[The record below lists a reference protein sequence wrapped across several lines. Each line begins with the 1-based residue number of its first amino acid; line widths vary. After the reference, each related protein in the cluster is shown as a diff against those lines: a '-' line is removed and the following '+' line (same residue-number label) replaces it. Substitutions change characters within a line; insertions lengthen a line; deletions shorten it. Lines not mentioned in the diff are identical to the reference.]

1 MKRPWFVLLALCMT
15 SVATGC
21 GGNYT
26 VKGQV
31 VFPDGTPVPGLDGRG
46 VSFESIEG
54 HYSAVATID
63 SEGRFELYSIKS
75 GDGVRPGKYR
85 VMIPAL
91 PPPMAGDLDILAGKK
106 LSKPTPPPPDPI
118 HAKYR
123 SVETSGLEVVID
135 RSTSDLK
142 LTVEPASSTKGK
154 EQRGKK

>member
-1 MKRPWFVLLALCMT
+1 MKRLFFVLLALCAM

-21 GGNYT
+21 RGNYT

-31 VFPDGTPVPGLDGRG
+31 VFPDGTPVPGLEGRG

-63 SEGRFELYSIKS
+63 SDARFVLYSIKP

-85 VMIPAL
+85 VMIPPL

-106 LSKPTPPPPDPI
+106 LSRPTPMPPDPI
-118 HAKYR
+118 HSKHR
-123 SVETSGLEVVID
+123 SVETSGLQVVID
-135 RSTSDLK
+135 KSMSDLK
-142 LTVEPASSTKGK
+142 LTVDPPPTQS
-154 EQRGKK
+154 GKKK